1 MLIIS
6 QQLEF
11 TIPVSFVCSTSLRLC
26 CVKWPFSYCQK
37 REYEDG
43 DEWGK
48 IKRSRL
54 LLAWLLTLVQQW
66 RKQKGSNKNRRWGRE
81 VGRGRK
87 KSKRKHKQASGDGEE
102 IWEDRTGQTTEKK
115 IKMKQSWA
123 EVPHC
128 ESSGCLK
135 MSIQTECVSAHHIL
149 VSFRNQMTIRKGETC
164 HETEDPAILSGILHT
179 SILAVKY
186 AHILR
191 TLWEI

>member
-11 TIPVSFVCSTSLRLC
+11 TISVSFMCSTSLRLC

-43 DEWGK
+43 DEGGK

-87 KSKRKHKQASGDGEE
+87 KSKRKHKRAEMEKRSE
-102 IWEDRTGQTTEKK
+102 RTEQGRQLEKK
-115 IKMKQSWA
+115 IKNEAIMSWSA
-123 EVPHC
+123 SLWVL
-128 ESSGCLK
+128 G
-135 MSIQTECVSAHHIL
+135 MSENVNSNWVCKCPSHPREL
-149 VSFRNQMTIRKGETC
+149 
-164 HETEDPAILSGILHT
+164 
-179 SILAVKY
+179 
-186 AHILR
+186 
-191 TLWEI
+191 

>member
-11 TIPVSFVCSTSLRLC
+11 TISVSFVCSTSLRLC

-37 REYEDG
+37 REYENG

-115 IKMKQSWA
+115 NKNEAIMSWSA
-123 EVPHC
+123 SLWVL
-128 ESSGCLK
+128 G
-135 MSIQTECVSAHHIL
+135 MSENVDSNW
-149 VSFRNQMTIRKGETC
+149 VRKCPSHPRE
-164 HETEDPAILSGILHT
+164 L
-179 SILAVKY
+179 
-186 AHILR
+186 
-191 TLWEI
+191 

>member
-43 DEWGK
+43 DEGGK
-48 IKRSRL
+48 IRRSGL

-102 IWEDRTGQTTEKK
+102 IWEDRTGQTTEKINK
-115 IKMKQSWA
+115 NEAMMSW
-123 EVPHC
+123 
-128 ESSGCLK
+128 
-135 MSIQTECVSAHHIL
+135 SAHHIL

-164 HETEDPAILSGILHT
+164 HETEDPAIISGILHT

-186 AHILR
+186 APILR
-191 TLWEI
+191 TL